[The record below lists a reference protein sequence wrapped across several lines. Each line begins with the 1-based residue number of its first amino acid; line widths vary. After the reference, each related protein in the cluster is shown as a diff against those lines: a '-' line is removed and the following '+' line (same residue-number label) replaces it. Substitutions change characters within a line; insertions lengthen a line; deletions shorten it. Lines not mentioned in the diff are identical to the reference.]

1 MASIQDKRSI
11 FEEAPINKALAM
23 MAIPTVISQL
33 INLVYNIVDAFFIG
47 RTGNPYMAAATTLSW
62 TLVMLNTALSNLYGV
77 GGGSLVARL
86 LGSKQD
92 EEAKKASAFTI
103 FCGIGT
109 SIVYSDLLL
118 LSLHPVLVFMG
129 ASTNTIGFSVQY
141 TSIVLILGSMPSML
155 SVILAHLIRNT
166 GFADKASIGLSGGG
180 LLNIILDPL
189 LMFVIL
195 PEGYE
200 VVGAALATLI
210 SNIASCAYLL
220 MTYQKAAKLTALSL
234 KTSDAKAIS
243 RDSRRQLFSVGIPS
257 AILTGLFDLANI
269 CVNKL
274 ASAHGDYVLA
284 GIGIV
289 MKVERIPTAI
299 NLGICHGAMPII
311 GYNHSSGNQKRMK
324 TTINTARIWGLIGS
338 AIAIVLFELF
348 ACPLARLFMNV
359 RFGDAALETIGFAVL
374 FLRIRCLANPAQFIN
389 FHTSY
394 SLQAMGKGKAT
405 ILHAIV
411 RELIFYIPFMFILDH
426 FFGEAGLAFAL
437 VAGECCGAIFAI
449 WMLRKEMKV

>member
-92 EEAKKASAFTI
+92 EEAKKASAFRI

-109 SIVYSDLLL
+109 SIVYSLLLL
-118 LSLHPVLVFMG
+118 LSLHPVLVFLG

-141 TSIVLILGSMPSML
+141 TSIVLILGSMASML

-195 PEGYE
+195 LEGYE

-243 RDSRRQLFSVGIPS
+243 RDSRRQLFS
-257 AILTGLFDLANI
+257 
-269 CVNKL
+269 
-274 ASAHGDYVLA
+274 
-284 GIGIV
+284 
-289 MKVERIPTAI
+289 
-299 NLGICHGAMPII
+299 AMP
-311 GYNHSSGNQKRMK
+311 SM
-324 TTINTARIWGLIGS
+324 
-338 AIAIVLFELF
+338 
-348 ACPLARLFMNV
+348 
-359 RFGDAALETIGFAVL
+359 
-374 FLRIRCLANPAQFIN
+374 
-389 FHTSY
+389 
-394 SLQAMGKGKAT
+394 LQAQQPRLMPRPCRMQPRT
-405 ILHAIV
+405 
-411 RELIFYIPFMFILDH
+411 RT
-426 FFGEAGLAFAL
+426 AL
-437 VAGECCGAIFAI
+437 
-449 WMLRKEMKV
+449 